1 VFASLTLIFWPCF
14 NGGKMTAVQS
24 SDLAGV
30 DYWSGTLTI
39 AFHSGGVYEYY
50 GVPYSEYDALM
61 NASSH
66 GKYFHAHIKN
76 QYSYRKMSG

>member
-1 VFASLTLIFWPCF
+1 MITI
-14 NGGKMTAVQS
+14 QS

-30 DYWSGTLTI
+30 DYSWSGTLTI

-50 GVPYSEYDALM
+50 GVAYSEYAALM

-66 GKYFHAHIKN
+66 GKYFHAHIKGR
-76 QYSYRKMSG
+76 YSYQKISG